1 MVIKKKIE
9 KTKQQPSDK
18 VIENF
23 INHGG
28 KTSVE
33 VDHSLKNQEDMRF
46 TLRIPKEMVEQID
59 NKRKK
64 RIGHVS
70 RNNWI
75 LEAIAEKCR

>member
-33 VDHSLKNQEDMRF
+33 VDHSFKNQEDMRF

-75 LEAIAEKCR
+75 LETIAEKCR